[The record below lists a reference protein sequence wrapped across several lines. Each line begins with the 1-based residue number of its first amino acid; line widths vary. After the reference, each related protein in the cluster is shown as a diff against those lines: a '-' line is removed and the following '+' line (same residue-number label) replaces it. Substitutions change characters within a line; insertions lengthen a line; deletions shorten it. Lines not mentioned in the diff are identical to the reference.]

1 MNRKILVA
9 YATVSGSTTEVAEA
23 IGETLGQEGTQV
35 DVRPIKD
42 VDDISDYEAVV
53 VGGPMIMGWHRDA
66 KRFLKKYQGALSQM
80 PVAYFMT
87 ALNLTRISQES
98 VNEVPIYCDPRLPR
112 APQNPHKLSFK
123 ENYATPSRY
132 LDPVLKKAPKV
143 KPVSVGF
150 FGGKLDYSRLNILHM
165 LFVMLIIQAQPGD
178 HRDWEAID
186 AWAAG
191 LRPVLSGEQKT
202 WHSLQSKKGMSLR

>member
-98 VNEVPIYCDPRLPR
+98 VNEVPIYCDSRLPR
-112 APQNPHKLSFK
+112 APQNPDKLSFK

-165 LFVMLIIQAQPGD
+165 LFVIRLRVLRAYVVVNPEPGKSPGST
-178 HRDWEAID
+178 RC
-186 AWAAG
+186 
-191 LRPVLSGEQKT
+191 L
-202 WHSLQSKKGMSLR
+202 